1 MSWSK
6 FEIVTGPSTPESV
19 LDEYVASN
27 TKFSASVCAVK
38 LVVPSSIFEPED
50 KSGPAE
56 DTDPA
61 KILMLIDFL
70 LTQIILLVNF

>member
-1 MSWSK
+1 M
-6 FEIVTGPSTPESV
+6 

-61 KILMLIDFL
+61 KILMLIDERSASTTPSSFIEPEAPL
-70 LTQIILLVNF
+70 ASGAKDINV